1 MMAQREAIAELLALP
16 QSHPY
21 GQETLQH
28 ITMLQVRLKARR
40 NKSRDLREVIMSLSP
55 VYEEWLE
62 KTLDEDRL
70 QERRSLAL
78 KILRQ
83 EFDIQ
88 TIAQLTELSLEQVQ
102 QLQKA
107 SQTEL

>member
-1 MMAQREAIAELLALP
+1 
-16 QSHPY
+16 
-21 GQETLQH
+21 
-28 ITMLQVRLKARR
+28 
-40 NKSRDLREVIMSLSP
+40 MSLSP

-62 KTLDEDRL
+62 KTLDEGRL

-78 KILRQ
+78 KMLRQ